1 MKKTFTPKR
10 CSFALSLHQ
19 LAAAFVLWLLA
30 AVSPLDVR
38 ADGTVLYDGLY
49 DRPTHYPDFSQ
60 PTAWSSTMS
69 YFVYVRDANGS
80 PLSNYEVAV
89 YDQDGNLR
97 HVGRSIGN
105 QQELCTLTIPG
116 QSGHTFSFKV
126 IYGDF
131 AAPTIVDAAETVS
144 FRANA
149 IVGGPL
155 APFWLTI
162 PALALPGDV
171 NRDGK
176 VSISDM
182 TALVK
187 LLMDHPETFP
197 LEADVNGDN
206 QYDLQDVEA
215 LERLLLED
223 STH

>member
-10 CSFALSLHQ
+10 SSKGSSFHHLPSALI
-19 LAAAFVLWLLA
+19 LWLLA
-30 AVSPLDVR
+30 VLTPMAVH

-49 DRPTHYPDFSQ
+49 DRPTLYPDFMQ
-60 PTAWSSTMS
+60 PTTWSSTMS
-69 YFVYVRDANGS
+69 YFVYVRDVYGH

-89 YDQDGNLR
+89 YDEEGNLR
-97 HVGRSIGN
+97 HVGRSIGS

-116 QSGHTFSFKV
+116 QSGHTFHFKV

-131 AAPTIVDAAETVS
+131 AAPTIVDAAETVG
-144 FRANA
+144 FKANA

-182 TALVK
+182 TALVR
-187 LLMDHPETFP
+187 LILDDPETFP
-197 LEADVNGDN
+197 LEADVNCDSLF
-206 QYDLQDVEA
+206 DLQDVEA
-215 LERLLLED
+215 LEQLLLK
-223 STH
+223 